1 MVISS
6 ILTPGACS
14 GQLVEVESIRNLL
27 KSHGIGQVL
36 FVGHDEQA
44 AVPQLILTH
53 EPAQLISALLH
64 PVSVVAVHHKYDHVC
79 VLVVVT
85 PQWTLQ
91 QELDDAVN
99 DKYKTS
105 SYDSYIQ
112 QIDFEL
118 RSSKAYHALTILS
131 LPPTSNAVKLTFL

>member
-14 GQLVEVESIRNLL
+14 RQLVEVESIRNLL

-44 AVPQLILTH
+44 AVPQLILRH

-91 QELDDAVN
+91 QELDDVVN
-99 DKYKTS
+99 DRL
-105 SYDSYIQ
+105 
-112 QIDFEL
+112 E
-118 RSSKAYHALTILS
+118 KAIKLQVTTAIYNRFILNS
-131 LPPTSNAVKLTFL
+131 GRIMHSQFYLFHRHPMQ